1 MNNNLANIKK
11 SIFFLN
17 KNECVAIPTET
28 VYGLAANAYSS
39 KSVKK
44 IYALKKRHK
53 NNPSIVHYSSLNQLQ
68 KDCELNKNFLILY
81 KKFCPGPITFVL
93 KLKKKSRI
101 SRIVTNNKKTV
112 AVRFPK
118 NKLTQKLLKL
128 LKYPLAAP
136 SANISTKI
144 SPVSKDDVKEEFGN
158 KIKFILDGGRSII
171 GLESTII
178 SLIDKP
184 KILKYPLAAP
194 SANISTNIS
203 PVSKEDVKDEFGKK
217 IKFILDG
224 GRSQV
229 GLESTIISLINKPQI
244 LRLGGIKISEINKLL
259 KTNLKFNKKNIK
271 TPSPGQSKVH
281 YSPGIPLKLN
291 VKKPKLNE
299 AFILIKKR
307 KFSDKNFYYL
317 TKNKNLKEAA
327 KNLYKTLRM
336 IKRKKYKS
344 ISVEKIPNI
353 GFGQA
358 INDRLIRASKL

>member
-44 IYALKKRHK
+44 IYSLKKRPR
-53 NNPSIVHYSSLNQLQ
+53 NNPSIVHYSNLNQLK
-68 KDCELNKNFLILY
+68 KDCEINKNFLILY
-81 KKFCPGPITFVL
+81 KKFCPGPLTFVL

-158 KIKFILDGGRSII
+158 KIKFILDGGRSKI

-178 SLIDKP
+178 SLVDKP
-184 KILKYPLAAP
+184 K
-194 SANISTNIS
+194 
-203 PVSKEDVKDEFGKK
+203 
-217 IKFILDG
+217 
-224 GRSQV
+224 
-229 GLESTIISLINKPQI
+229 I
-244 LRLGGIKISEINKLL
+244 LRLGGIERTKINKVL
-259 KTNLKFNKKNIK
+259 NKNIK
-271 TPSPGQSKVH
+271 YDRTNKKITVPGQSKLH
-281 YSPGIPLKLN
+281 YSPGIPIKLN
-291 VKKPKLNE
+291 TLKPKNNE

-307 KFSDKNFYYL
+307 KKSYKNYYYL
-317 TKNKNLKEAA
+317 SKTKNLKQAA
-327 KNLYKTLRM
+327 KNLYKILRM
-336 IKRKKYKS
+336 IKNKNYKS
-344 ISVEKIPNI
+344 IVVERIPNI
-353 GFGQA
+353 GFGEV
-358 INDRLIRASKL
+358 INERLKRASAK

>member
-17 KNECVAIPTET
+17 RNECVAIPTET

-44 IYALKKRHK
+44 IYSLKKRPR
-53 NNPSIVHYSSLNQLQ
+53 NNPSIVHYSNLNQLK
-68 KDCELNKNFLILY
+68 KDCEINKNFLILY
-81 KKFCPGPITFVL
+81 KKFCPGPLTFVL
-93 KLKKKSRI
+93 KLKKVSRI

-158 KIKFILDGGRSII
+158 KIKFILDGGRSKI

-178 SLIDKP
+178 SLVDKP
-184 KILKYPLAAP
+184 
-194 SANISTNIS
+194 
-203 PVSKEDVKDEFGKK
+203 
-217 IKFILDG
+217 
-224 GRSQV
+224 R
-229 GLESTIISLINKPQI
+229 I
-244 LRLGGIKISEINKLL
+244 LRLGGIERTKINKVL
-259 KTNLKFNKKNIK
+259 NKNIK
-271 TPSPGQSKVH
+271 YDRTNKKITVPGQSKLH
-281 YSPGIPLKLN
+281 YSPGIPIKLN
-291 VKKPKLNE
+291 TLKPKNNE

-307 KFSDKNFYYL
+307 KKSYKNYYYL
-317 TKNKNLKEAA
+317 SKTKNLKQAA
-327 KNLYKTLRM
+327 KNLYKTLRV
-336 IKRKKYKS
+336 IKNKNYKS
-344 ISVEKIPNI
+344 IVVEKIPNI
-353 GFGQA
+353 GFGEV
-358 INDRLIRASKL
+358 INDRLKKASAK